1 MDLAQ
6 LKQTVYQANMAL
18 NASGLVLFTFGNVS
32 GVDRE
37 RQLMVIKP
45 SGVPYGAL
53 SPDKMV
59 CVGMGS
65 GEVIGGDLNP
75 SSDTAT
81 HLELYRA
88 FGTCGGIVHTHS
100 EYATACAQARIP
112 IRCMGTT
119 HADYFFGDIPVT
131 REMTAAETVAD
142 YEKNTGLVIAGT
154 FKKLDPQEI
163 PAVLVANHG
172 PFIWGSDPLEAV
184 HNAVIVEFLAKL
196 ELHARQ
202 LNAEAPRPAR
212 HLIEKHYLR
221 KHGAGA
227 YYGQRSKK

>member
-1 MDLAQ
+1 MDLMQ
-6 LKQTVYQANMAL
+6 LKESVYQANMAL

-37 RQLMVIKP
+37 RRLLVIKP
-45 SGVPYGAL
+45 SGVPYEEL
-53 SPDKMV
+53 SPDNMV
-59 CVGMGS
+59 CVALDS
-65 GEVIGGDLNP
+65 GDVIDSDLNP

-88 FGTCGGIVHTHS
+88 FTSCGGIVHTHS
-100 EYATACAQARIP
+100 EYATSCAQARVP

-119 HADYFFGDIPVT
+119 QADYFFGDIPVT
-131 REMTAAETVAD
+131 REMTQAETVEK
-142 YEKNTGLVIAGT
+142 YEKNTGLVIVET
-154 FKKLDPQEI
+154 FKKLDPRQI

-172 PFIWGSDPLEAV
+172 PFVWGSDPQDAV

-202 LNAEAPRPAR
+202 LNPDAPHPPR
-212 HLIEKHYLR
+212 HLIKKHYLR
-221 KHGAGA
+221 KHGANA
-227 YYGQRSKK
+227 YYGQRF

>member
-1 MDLAQ
+1 MELEQ
-6 LKQTVYQANMAL
+6 LKASVYQANMAL

-32 GVDRE
+32 GIDRE

-45 SGVPYGAL
+45 SGVPYEAL
-53 SPDKMV
+53 TPDNMV
-59 CVGMGS
+59 CVALGS
-65 GEVIGGDLNP
+65 GDAIGSDLNP

-88 FGTCGGIVHTHS
+88 FETCGGIVHTHS

-119 HADYFFGDIPVT
+119 HADYCFGDIPVT
-131 REMTAAETVAD
+131 REMTEAETVAD
-142 YEKNTGLVIAGT
+142 YEKNTGLVITET
-154 FKKLDPQEI
+154 FKMFNPQEI

-172 PFIWGSDPLEAV
+172 PFVWGPDPREAV
-184 HNAVIVEFLAKL
+184 DRAVIVEFLAKL
-196 ELHARQ
+196 ELHVRQ
-202 LNAEAPRPAR
+202 LNPDAPRPAQ

-221 KHGAGA
+221 KHGSGA
-227 YYGQRSKK
+227 YYGQRTRK